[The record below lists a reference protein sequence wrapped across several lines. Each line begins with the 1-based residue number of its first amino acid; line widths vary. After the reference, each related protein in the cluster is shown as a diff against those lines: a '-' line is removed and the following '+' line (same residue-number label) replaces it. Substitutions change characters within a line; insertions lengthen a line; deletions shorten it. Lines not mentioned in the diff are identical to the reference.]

1 MPIREQTFAGVVA
14 ALVPVGLVRVTRS
27 GVARWRR
34 WSEQEAAV
42 IGRPAAFTHLRANGV
57 RWIAVIGAL
66 ALILFGA
73 IAPAAASSRP
83 VGSGGR
89 NPAPVAQAHQ
99 ANGCTEARAAR
110 DAALARLQVD
120 YEQALA
126 DLRSLRDATARDAAA
141 QNKDLSAETL
151 DTIEEAARA
160 ELAARARAARSEI
173 AAVADLHDCDGGD
186 DDHGQIFDIADL
198 RNRYNAIVDRA
209 LVDFKRTVAAAA
221 DRLAIAL
228 RDAPVRVP
236 QASSQGS
243 VSRGD

>member
-1 MPIREQTFAGVVA
+1 M
-14 ALVPVGLVRVTRS
+14 
-27 GVARWRR
+27 
-34 WSEQEAAV
+34 
-42 IGRPAAFTHLRANGV
+42 IGRPATFTHLRAAAV
-57 RWIAVIGAL
+57 RWVAVIGAL

-73 IAPAAASSRP
+73 IAPAAASSRAA
-83 VGSGGR
+83 GSGAQD
-89 NPAPVAQAHQ
+89 PAPVAQVHQ

-120 YEQALA
+120 YRQALA
-126 DLRSLRDATARDAAA
+126 DLRSLRDATARDAAQ

-151 DTIEEAARA
+151 DAIEQAARA
-160 ELAARARAARSEI
+160 ELTARVSAARSEI
-173 AAVADLHDCDGGD
+173 AAVADLHECDGD
-186 DDHGQIFDIADL
+186 DADHGQIFDIADL

-209 LVDFKRTVAAAA
+209 FADFKRTVAAAA
-221 DRLAIAL
+221 DRLAVAL

>member
-1 MPIREQTFAGVVA
+1 M
-14 ALVPVGLVRVTRS
+14 
-27 GVARWRR
+27 
-34 WSEQEAAV
+34 
-42 IGRPAAFTHLRANGV
+42 IGRPAAFTHLRANAV
-57 RWIAVIGAL
+57 RWIAVSGAL

-89 NPAPVAQAHQ
+89 NPAPVAQAHQVHQVHQ

-126 DLRSLRDATARDAAA
+126 DLRSLRDATARDAAQ

-151 DTIEEAARA
+151 DAIEQAARA
-160 ELAARARAARSEI
+160 ELTARVRAARSEI
-173 AAVADLHDCDGGD
+173 AAVADLHDCDGD
-186 DDHGQIFDIADL
+186 DEDHGQIFDIADL

-209 LVDFKRTVAAAA
+209 LADFKRTVAAAA
-221 DRLAIAL
+221 ARLAIAL